1 MTQKDRDMKRLL
13 PGIVLFFALICSAHA
28 QIAQTAANSVRS
40 QSITP
45 KAVGNTLLVQC
56 DYNGP
61 APLSAAITD
70 SIGTIYASIGLINA
84 TADRSQFVSMS
95 TALTSVLARAVRCP
109 IPPSGTTFGE
119 IYIVELTGGMSVDG
133 LAQANGAATPALV
146 TAPAAS
152 GDVVV
157 AFCVT
162 GTCSLASGWTPLS
175 SFNNN
180 LVAWQKSSA
189 SNVLSSFD
197 VSSDWVLTAISLKP
211 TVLSPPPLPITL
223 TINTASP
230 NISSLIFDDGTA
242 VYVGAI
248 IPQQLNGSSWISTG
262 TVTCDADGLLT
273 GTFTIN
279 PNYADSNGNVS
290 FQFTLPGIANLGLQ
304 TMPLAKFQQGSTGFT
319 IKEVLF
325 KSLFLKSLLA
335 VEKSTSVS
343 LTP

>member
-1 MTQKDRDMKRLL
+1 MKRLL
-13 PGIVLFFALICSAHA
+13 PGIVLFFALVSSACA

-61 APLSAAITD
+61 PPQSAAISD
-70 SIGTIYASIGLINA
+70 SLGTIYTSIGVINA
-84 TADRSQFVSMS
+84 TSVRSQFVSLS
-95 TALTSVLARAVRCP
+95 SALTSISSRAVRCP
-109 IPPSGTTFGE
+109 APPTGTTFGE

-133 LAQANGAATPALV
+133 LAQASGAGTPALV
-146 TAPAAS
+146 TAPATS

-157 AFCVT
+157 VFCVT
-162 GTCSLASGWTPLS
+162 GTCLLSSGWTSLS

-189 SNVLSSFD
+189 SNVLSSFK
-197 VSSDWVLTAISLKP
+197 VTSDWVLTAISLRP
-211 TVLSPPPLPITL
+211 ALLSPPSLPITL

-230 NISSLIFDDGTA
+230 DISSLIFDDGSA

-248 IPQQLNGSSWISTG
+248 IPQQLNGTSWISTG
-262 TVTCDADGLLT
+262 IVTCDANGLLT

-279 PNYADSNGNVS
+279 PNYADANGNVS
-290 FQFTLPGIANLGLQ
+290 FQFSLPGLANLGQQ
-304 TMPLAKFQQGSTGFT
+304 TMPLVKFQQGSTGFT

>member
-1 MTQKDRDMKRLL
+1 MKRLL
-13 PGIVLFFALICSAHA
+13 PSIVLFFALISSAHA

-61 APLSAAITD
+61 PPLSAAITD
-70 SIGTIYASIGLINA
+70 SIGTIYSSIGVMNA
-84 TADRSQFVSMS
+84 TSDRSQFVSMS
-95 TALTSVLARAVRCP
+95 AALTSVSARAVRCP
-109 IPPSGTTFGE
+109 LPPTGTTFGE

-133 LAQANGAATPALV
+133 LAQANGAGTPAVV
-146 TAPAAS
+146 TAPATL

-162 GTCSLASGWTPLS
+162 GTCSLSSGWTSLS

-180 LVAWQKSSA
+180 LVAWQKSSN
-189 SNVLSSFD
+189 SNLLSSFK
-197 VSSDWVLTAISLKP
+197 VTSDWVLTAISLKP

>member
-1 MTQKDRDMKRLL
+1 MKRLL
-13 PGIVLFFALICSAHA
+13 PGIVLFFALISSAHA

-40 QSITP
+40 QTIIP

-56 DYNGP
+56 DYVGP
-61 APLSAAITD
+61 PPHSSAISD
-70 SIGTIYASIGLINA
+70 SIGTVYTSIGPVNTSSA
-84 TADRSQFVSMS
+84 FSQFVSIS
-95 TALTSVLARAVRCP
+95 AALTSVSSRTVKCP
-109 IPPSGTTFGE
+109 AAPTGTSFGE
-119 IYIVELTGGMSVDG
+119 IYIVELTGDMSVDG
-133 LAQANGAATPALV
+133 EAQGNGAGTPALV
-146 TAPAAS
+146 TVPAAS
-152 GDVVV
+152 GDIVV
-157 AFCVT
+157 AFCIT
-162 GTCSLASGWTPLS
+162 GSCSLSPGWISLS
-175 SFNNN
+175 SFNSN
-180 LVAWQKSSA
+180 LVAWQKSSI
-189 SNVLSSFD
+189 SSVSSSFD

-223 TINTASP
+223 TINTSSP

-248 IPQQLNGSSWISTG
+248 IPQQLNGTTWISTG

-279 PNYADSNGNVS
+279 PTYADANGNVS
-290 FQFTLPGIANLGLQ
+290 FQFSLPGLANLGQQ
-304 TMPLAKFQQGSTGFT
+304 TMPLVKFQQGSTGFT

-325 KSLFLKSLLA
+325 KSLFMKSLLA